1 MKVGAE
7 GTDLW
12 LDLENVKKGRLHVV
26 IHRADIT
33 SPEMLQ
39 IVQRLSEVERPVDET
54 ELAAAGVTRPQLL
67 GYEPFVCPPENDW
80 EVVNGEGKG
89 REGKE
94 EDDDEPRV
102 MKTNSMLVP
111 DRRVSISRDDERSVW
126 GKRGTSWG
134 AGGQG
139 DMYGRVGGGGART
152 SVAQVPALSH
162 LHGSIA
168 GGTLR
173 MQSARALDRVG
184 KILHTQTDAIGAWA
198 MATGSSV
205 KDRETPVPSKYLWIS
220 NMGESMAD
228 SEVKALYKIYYSV

>member
-94 EDDDEPRV
+94 EDDDEAAYNDAKIRDEHPAFG
-102 MKTNSMLVP
+102 KTVDVLKKLKSQNCQYDL
-111 DRRVSISRDDERSVW
+111 D
-126 GKRGTSWG
+126 
-134 AGGQG
+134 
-139 DMYGRVGGGGART
+139 GARN
-152 SVAQVPALSH
+152 
-162 LHGSIA
+162 I
-168 GGTLR
+168 
-173 MQSARALDRVG
+173 
-184 KILHTQTDAIGAWA
+184 
-198 MATGSSV
+198 
-205 KDRETPVPSKYLWIS
+205 WIC
-220 NMGESMAD
+220 
-228 SEVKALYKIYYSV
+228 KP